1 MTKELIINLKNELN
15 LNDRELKA
23 LDLYLDNRQYKYG
36 EDVYDKG
43 MMFSDYNKLKDFK
56 QSYKLYGVYVG
67 MREVLK
73 TLYLDVEKAINDD
86 LEILTSRYKA

>member
-23 LDLYLDNRQYKYG
+23 LDLYLDNRQYNYG

-86 LEILTSRYKA
+86 LEILTRRYKA